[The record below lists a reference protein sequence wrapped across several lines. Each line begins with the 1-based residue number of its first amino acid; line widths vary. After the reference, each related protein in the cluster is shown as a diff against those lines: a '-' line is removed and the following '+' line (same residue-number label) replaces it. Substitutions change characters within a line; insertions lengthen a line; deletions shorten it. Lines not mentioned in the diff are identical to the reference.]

1 MEVEACGFTGCHI
14 LLSEKR
20 TPYKSDEKRRK
31 GRMREIERDRERDRD
46 NINIRFTF
54 IALCTSMKFVL
65 LSCITTKFIP
75 TSKLARSCCTPYI

>member
-31 GRMREIERDRERDRD
+31 GRMREIERGIE
-46 NINIRFTF
+46 IIL
-54 IALCTSMKFVL
+54 IYASLLLLYVL
-65 LSCITTKFIP
+65 P
-75 TSKLARSCCTPYI
+75 